1 MNIITTPAATSAT
14 TSVEVTQKNQATV
27 KVPRKAK
34 VKVTA
39 AAAKTLVPATT
50 KSAAPLTDL
59 KSMEQ
64 ARIKWETTE
73 LAAANNRL
81 YFILTQA
88 YSYYLT
94 MKNDVATAVRKA
106 HLASL
111 DDFIKEHG
119 YAFSAT
125 SHDMTRVI
133 KCVFGVDRRRVSAY
147 SIALREALRQNIA
160 AANLTQFLELNGGVE
175 QIRLGGTKPLTAT
188 QRADKVKAEVSNTE
202 LGHFKF
208 DPAVFAGDPD
218 WNDKQV
224 VIVATYLPTGEF
236 QANAVVQHT
245 GAVNAALSAFYAQ
258 QNAKVRAEAK
268 ADRDAEK
275 ENEKYLKQSAAKVRR
290 QIQKNKP
297 AAEKRKAKA
306 KKEEAEKARRT
317 AMDSRLTEFFAAA

>member
-119 YAFSAT
+119 
-125 SHDMTRVI
+125 
-133 KCVFGVDRRRVSAY
+133 
-147 SIALREALRQNIA
+147 
-160 AANLTQFLELNGGVE
+160 
-175 QIRLGGTKPLTAT
+175 
-188 QRADKVKAEVSNTE
+188 
-202 LGHFKF
+202 
-208 DPAVFAGDPD
+208 
-218 WNDKQV
+218 
-224 VIVATYLPTGEF
+224 
-236 QANAVVQHT
+236 
-245 GAVNAALSAFYAQ
+245 
-258 QNAKVRAEAK
+258 
-268 ADRDAEK
+268 
-275 ENEKYLKQSAAKVRR
+275 
-290 QIQKNKP
+290 
-297 AAEKRKAKA
+297 
-306 KKEEAEKARRT
+306 
-317 AMDSRLTEFFAAA
+317 